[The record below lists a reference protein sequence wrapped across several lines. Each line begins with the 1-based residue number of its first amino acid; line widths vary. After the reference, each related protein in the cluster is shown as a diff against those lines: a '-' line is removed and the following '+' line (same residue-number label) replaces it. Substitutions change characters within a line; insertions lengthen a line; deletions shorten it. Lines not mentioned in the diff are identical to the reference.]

1 MPSLCMQKACGRNG
15 PPPRIEDVMDDTQP
29 LYPGDRRF
37 SLLPEEER
45 SNKVRSLS
53 ARLFVGKWKEHAE
66 AAAFLDEQVTA
77 HGEGVDTLV
86 RALLLYRDHMRG
98 LTGTAATPSVDETEL
113 RAIVQAEIARLLGN
127 GAAGG

>member
-1 MPSLCMQKACGRNG
+1 
-15 PPPRIEDVMDDTQP
+15 MDDTTP

-37 SLLPEEER
+37 SLLPEEDR

-53 ARLFVGKWKEHAE
+53 ARLFVGKWREHAE

-86 RALLLYRDHMRG
+86 RALLLYRDHLRG
-98 LTGTAATPSVDETEL
+98 VSGTSAPTSVDEAEL
-113 RAIVQAEIARLLGN
+113 RKMVQAEIARLLGN
-127 GAAGG
+127 GGPGK

>member
-1 MPSLCMQKACGRNG
+1 
-15 PPPRIEDVMDDTQP
+15 MDDTTP

-53 ARLFVGKWKEHAE
+53 ARLFVGKWREHAE

-86 RALLLYRDHMRG
+86 RALLLYRDHMKG
-98 LTGTAATPSVDETEL
+98 LTGQAPEPLGEDDL
-113 RAIVQAEIARLLGN
+113 RKMVQAEIARLLGN
-127 GAAGG
+127 GASGT

>member
-1 MPSLCMQKACGRNG
+1 
-15 PPPRIEDVMDDTQP
+15 MDDITP

-53 ARLFVGKWKEHAE
+53 ARLFVGKWREHAE

-86 RALLLYRDHMRG
+86 RALLLYRDHVRG
-98 LTGTAATPSVDETEL
+98 ASSAPAAAVGEEEL
-113 RAIVQAEIARLLGN
+113 RKLVQEEIARLLG
-127 GAAGG
+127 GAGK